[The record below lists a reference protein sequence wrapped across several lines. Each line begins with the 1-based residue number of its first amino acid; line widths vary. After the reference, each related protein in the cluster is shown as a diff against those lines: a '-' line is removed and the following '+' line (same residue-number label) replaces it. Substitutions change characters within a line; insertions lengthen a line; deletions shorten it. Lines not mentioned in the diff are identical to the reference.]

1 MMVKAPDRDRQAAG
15 LAIGR
20 QPSRPMPRPLGRVL
34 AVASGKGGVGKTNL
48 AVNLGIALARRR
60 RKVLVFDGDLGLANV
75 DVLLGLRVERTLRD
89 VVTGRADL
97 EDVLVEGPG
106 RILIAPGGGGFAG
119 LANLDAFGRGRLLRQ
134 LASIESRFDFV
145 IVDTA
150 AGVGDDVIEFL
161 RSVGEV
167 MLVTTPEPTAL
178 TDAYAL
184 VKVTTS
190 GTPSLRFGLVV
201 NDALS
206 IAEGNDAATRLRE
219 VTRRFLSV
227 ELPLW
232 AVLQHA
238 DEVGLAVRAQQ
249 AVVEA
254 YPDSSF
260 ARGIQQLCSH
270 VIGDDSMPPPATITT
285 LSQAI
290 QGFFHRLGSI
300 STLAAQRR
308 A

>member
-1 MMVKAPDRDRQAAG
+1 MTVRAVERDRQAAG

-20 QPSRPMPRPLGRVL
+20 QPSRAMPRSPGRVL

-48 AVNLGIALARRR
+48 AVNLGIALSRRR

-89 VVTGRADL
+89 VVAGRADL
-97 EDVLVEGPG
+97 NDVLVEGPG
-106 RILIAPGGGGFAG
+106 GILIAPGGGGLAG

-134 LASIESRFDFV
+134 LAEIEGRFDFV
-145 IVDTA
+145 LVDTA

-190 GTPSLRFGLVV
+190 GAPSMRFGLVV
-201 NDALS
+201 NNCLS
-206 IAEGNDAATRLRE
+206 MAEGADAAMRLRE

-227 ELPLW
+227 QIPLW
-232 AVLQHA
+232 AILPRA
-238 DEVGLAVRAQQ
+238 DEVGLAVRSQL
-249 AVVEA
+249 AVIEA
-254 YPDSSF
+254 YPESSF
-260 ARGIQQLCSH
+260 ARGVQQLCNH
-270 VIGDDSMPPPATITT
+270 VIGEDSEPAQAPFNT

-290 QGFFHRLGSI
+290 QGFFHRLGSSAMI
-300 STLAAQRR
+300 SAQRR
-308 A
+308 I